1 MELNEEAA
9 ERIKSTA
16 LNTDKLIVRL
26 DTLTNRIDTAKSN
39 DNQDL
44 VEYYERMFAEVSV
57 EFMDNVE
64 SILDDWYALKGET
77 RPPAENEYLSP
88 ETLNMVHNAVVSIV
102 QGLPV
107 VMSDSSVSAH
117 ETDAAQEVDILRQT
131 GPRHK
136 LDVTG

>member
-1 MELNEEAA
+1 MAIDAEAE
-9 ERIKSTA
+9 ERIRHTA

-44 VEYYERMFAEVSV
+44 VEYYERMFAEASV
-57 EFMDNVE
+57 EFMDSVE

-77 RPPAENEYLSP
+77 RPPAEREYLSP
-88 ETLNMVHNAVVSIV
+88 ETLDMIHNAVVSIV

-107 VMSDSSVSAH
+107 VMPEHTAPAN
-117 ETDAAQEVDILRQT
+117 ETAAAEGIDVPRQT
-131 GPRHK
+131 GPSHK

>member
-1 MELNEEAA
+1 MALNEEAE
-9 ERIKSTA
+9 ERIRNTA
-16 LNTDKLIVRL
+16 RNTDKLIVRL

-44 VEYYERMFAEVSV
+44 VEYYERMFAEASV
-57 EFMDNVE
+57 EFMDGVE

-77 RPPAENEYLSP
+77 RPPAEREYLPP
-88 ETLNMVHNAVVSIV
+88 ETLNIIHDAVVSIV

-107 VMSDSSVSAH
+107 VMTEPLLPSH
-117 ETDAAQEVDILRQT
+117 EIDAAQGINIPRQT
-131 GPRHK
+131 GPSHK